1 MDGFVSSFDTV
12 LRYDLKRAPTDN
24 EIQQVMNRFDP
35 IQIPV
40 LSTLAKSFVLC
51 DHWFADVPGPTMP
64 NRAGVAPCSSRQRCT
79 NLASVR
85 SRTFDS

>member
-12 LRYDLKRAPTDN
+12 LKYDLKRAPTDN
-24 EIQQVMNRFDP
+24 EIQQVMNCFDP

-40 LSTLAKSFVLC
+40 LSTLAKNFVLC

-64 NRAGVAPCSSRQRCT
+64 NRAFVHAATSQG
-79 NLASVR
+79 
-85 SRTFDS
+85 